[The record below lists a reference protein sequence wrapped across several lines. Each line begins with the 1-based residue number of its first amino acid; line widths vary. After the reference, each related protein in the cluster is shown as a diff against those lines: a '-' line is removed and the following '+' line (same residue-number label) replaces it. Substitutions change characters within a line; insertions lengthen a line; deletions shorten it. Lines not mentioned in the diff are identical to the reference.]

1 MLIIEMMSD
10 IILGEIIMEK
20 VYKDKLIEIV
30 ELLNDPDETVLIKE
44 VKEKLENLLAIVNNP
59 EKIEIEKQENNKK
72 LEQVIE
78 LVHNAMANPDIEL
91 EYCIP
96 EVATTSETCDVSGDP
111 YILVTYVVSEYTK
124 PTRKIRLTDTYL
136 NNTPEEIANLVT
148 FSIEQFK
155 TEIDS
160 VEMG

>member
-1 MLIIEMMSD
+1 MRK
-10 IILGEIIMEK
+10 EIK
-20 VYKDKLIEIV
+20 AKLEEIV
-30 ELLNDPDETVLIKE
+30 ALLNDPEETVLDKE
-44 VKEKLENLLAIVNNP
+44 IKEKLEKIVALLNAPEDILTEQETKEKLEAIVGLVNN
-59 EKIEIEKQENNKK
+59 
-72 LEQVIE
+72 VM
-78 LVHNAMANPDIEL
+78 VDPDIDV

-96 EVATTSETCDVSGDP
+96 DVATTTDTCDVSGDP

-136 NNTPEEIANLVT
+136 KNTAKAIANLVT

>member
-1 MLIIEMMSD
+1 MISY
-10 IILGEIIMEK
+10 IILGEVIMMKEIK
-20 VYKDKLIEIV
+20 GKLEEIV
-30 ELLNDPDETVLIKE
+30 ALLNDPEETVLEKE
-44 VKEKLENLLAIVNNP
+44 LKEKLEKIVALLSNPEEIATEQETKEKLEAIVNLV
-59 EKIEIEKQENNKK
+59 NN
-72 LEQVIE
+72 VM
-78 LVHNAMANPDIEL
+78 VDPDIEI

-96 EVATTSETCDVSGDP
+96 DVATTSETCDVSGDP
-111 YILVTYVVSEYTK
+111 YILVTYVVSEYTR

-136 NNTPEEIANLVT
+136 KNTAKAIANLVT

>member
-1 MLIIEMMSD
+1 MISYIT
-10 IILGEIIMEK
+10 LGEIVMRKEIK
-20 VYKDKLIEIV
+20 AKLEEIV
-30 ELLNDPDETVLIKE
+30 VLLNDPEETVMDKE
-44 VKEKLENLLAIVNNP
+44 IKEKLEKMVALLNNP
-59 EKIEIEKQENNKK
+59 EEIATEQETKEK
-72 LEQVIE
+72 LEAIVG
-78 LVHNAMANPDIEL
+78 LVNNVMVDPDIDI

-136 NNTPEEIANLVT
+136 RNTAKAIANLVT

>member
-1 MLIIEMMSD
+1 MISY
-10 IILGEIIMEK
+10 IILGEIVMMNEIK
-20 VYKDKLIEIV
+20 KKLEEIV
-30 ELLNDPDETVLIKE
+30 VLLNDPEETVMEKE
-44 VKEKLENLLAIVNNP
+44 LKEKLEKIVALLNNP
-59 EKIEIEKQENNKK
+59 EEISTEQETKEK
-72 LEQVIE
+72 LEAIVA
-78 LVHNAMANPDIEL
+78 LVNNVMVDPDIDV

-96 EVATTSETCDVSGDP
+96 EVATTSDTCDVSGDP

-124 PTRKIRLTDTYL
+124 PTRKIRLTKTYL
-136 NNTPEEIANLVT
+136 NNTAKAIANLVT

>member
-1 MLIIEMMSD
+1 MRK
-10 IILGEIIMEK
+10 EIK
-20 VYKDKLIEIV
+20 AKLEEIV
-30 ELLNDPDETVLIKE
+30 ALLNDPEETVMDKE
-44 VKEKLENLLAIVNNP
+44 IKEKLEKMVAVLSNPEEIATEQETKEKLEAIVALVNN
-59 EKIEIEKQENNKK
+59 
-72 LEQVIE
+72 VM
-78 LVHNAMANPDIEL
+78 VDPDIDI

-96 EVATTSETCDVSGDP
+96 DVATTTDTCDVSGDP
-111 YILVTYVVSEYTK
+111 YILVTYAVSEYTR

-136 NNTPEEIANLVT
+136 RNTAKAIANLVT

>member
-1 MLIIEMMSD
+1 MIGH
-10 IILGEIIMEK
+10 IILGEIVMRKEIK
-20 VYKDKLIEIV
+20 AKLEEIV
-30 ELLNDPDETVLIKE
+30 ALLNDPEETVLDKE
-44 VKEKLENLLAIVNNP
+44 IKEKLEKISALLNDPSEIATEQETKEKLEAIVALVNN
-59 EKIEIEKQENNKK
+59 
-72 LEQVIE
+72 VM
-78 LVHNAMANPDIEL
+78 VDPDIDI

-96 EVATTSETCDVSGDP
+96 DVATTSDTCDVSGDP

-124 PTRKIRLTDTYL
+124 PTRKIRLTNTYL
-136 NNTPEEIANLVT
+136 KNTAKAIANLVT

>member
-1 MLIIEMMSD
+1 MISY
-10 IILGEIIMEK
+10 IILGEIVMMKEIK
-20 VYKDKLIEIV
+20 AKLEEIV
-30 ELLNDPDETVLIKE
+30 VLLNDPEETVLEKE
-44 VKEKLENLLAIVNNP
+44 LKDKLEKIVALLNNPEEIATEQETKEKLEAIVALVNN
-59 EKIEIEKQENNKK
+59 
-72 LEQVIE
+72 VM
-78 LVHNAMANPDIEL
+78 VDPDIDI

-96 EVATTSETCDVSGDP
+96 DVATTLATCDVSGDP

-136 NNTPEEIANLVT
+136 KNTAKAIANLVT

>member
-1 MLIIEMMSD
+1 M
-10 IILGEIIMEK
+10 EIALKEKMEA
-20 VYKDKLIEIV
+20 IV
-30 ELLNDPDETVLIKE
+30 GLVNNVMVDPDI
-44 VKEKLENLLAIVNNP
+44 
-59 EKIEIEKQENNKK
+59 
-72 LEQVIE
+72 
-78 LVHNAMANPDIEL
+78 DI

-96 EVATTSETCDVSGDP
+96 EVVTTSETCNVDGDP

-136 NNTPEEIANLVT
+136 INTPEEIAKLVT

>member
-1 MLIIEMMSD
+1 MISY
-10 IILGEIIMEK
+10 IILGEIIMINEIK
-20 VYKDKLIEIV
+20 VKLEEIV
-30 ELLNDPDETVLIKE
+30 VLLNDPEETVMENELKAKLEKIVALLNNPE
-44 VKEKLENLLAIVNNP
+44 EIATEQETKEKLEAIVGLVNN
-59 EKIEIEKQENNKK
+59 
-72 LEQVIE
+72 VM
-78 LVHNAMANPDIEL
+78 VDPDIDI

-96 EVATTSETCDVSGDP
+96 DVATTTDTCDVSGDP

-124 PTRKIRLTDTYL
+124 PTRKIRLTNTYL
-136 NNTPEEIANLVT
+136 KNTAKAIANLVT

>member
-1 MLIIEMMSD
+1 MIN
-10 IILGEIIMEK
+10 EIK
-20 VYKDKLIEIV
+20 QKLEEIV
-30 ELLNDPDETVLIKE
+30 VLLNDPEETVMEQELKDKLEIIVALLANPEE
-44 VKEKLENLLAIVNNP
+44 VATEQETKEKLEAIVALVNN
-59 EKIEIEKQENNKK
+59 
-72 LEQVIE
+72 VM
-78 LVHNAMANPDIEL
+78 VDPDIDV

-96 EVATTSETCDVSGDP
+96 DVATTSDTCDVSGDP

-124 PTRKIRLTDTYL
+124 PTRKIRLTKTYL
-136 NNTPEEIANLVT
+136 NNTAKAIANLVT

>member
-1 MLIIEMMSD
+1 MRN
-10 IILGEIIMEK
+10 EIK
-20 VYKDKLIEIV
+20 AKLEEIV
-30 ELLNDPDETVLIKE
+30 TLMNDPEETVLDKE
-44 VKEKLENLLAIVNNP
+44 IKEKLEKIVALLSNPEEVATEQETKEKLEAVVALVNN
-59 EKIEIEKQENNKK
+59 
-72 LEQVIE
+72 VM
-78 LVHNAMANPDIEL
+78 VDPDIDI

-96 EVATTSETCDVSGDP
+96 DVATTSDSCDISGDP

-124 PTRKIRLTDTYL
+124 PTRKIRLTNTYL
-136 NNTPEEIANLVT
+136 NNTAKAIANLVT

>member
-1 MLIIEMMSD
+1 MTSY
-10 IILGEIIMEK
+10 IILGEIIMRKEIK
-20 VYKDKLIEIV
+20 AKLEEIV
-30 ELLNDPDETVLIKE
+30 ALLNDPEETVLDKE
-44 VKEKLENLLAIVNNP
+44 IKEKLEKMVALLNRPEEIATEQETKEKLEAIVGLVNN
-59 EKIEIEKQENNKK
+59 
-72 LEQVIE
+72 VM
-78 LVHNAMANPDIEL
+78 VDPDIDI

-96 EVATTSETCDVSGDP
+96 DVATTTDSCDISGDP
-111 YILVTYVVSEYTK
+111 YILVTYAVSEYTR

-136 NNTPEEIANLVT
+136 RNTAKAIANLVT

>member
-1 MLIIEMMSD
+1 MSYN
-10 IILGEIIMEK
+10 ILGEIVMMKEIK
-20 VYKDKLIEIV
+20 GKLEEIV
-30 ELLNDPDETVLIKE
+30 VLLNDPEETVMEKE
-44 VKEKLENLLAIVNNP
+44 LKEKLEKIVALLSNPEEIATEQETKEKLEAIVALVNN
-59 EKIEIEKQENNKK
+59 
-72 LEQVIE
+72 VM
-78 LVHNAMANPDIEL
+78 VDPDIDV

-96 EVATTSETCDVSGDP
+96 DVATTSETCDVSGDP

-136 NNTPEEIANLVT
+136 KNTAKAIANLVT

>member
-1 MLIIEMMSD
+1 MISY
-10 IILGEIIMEK
+10 IILGEIVMMKEIK
-20 VYKDKLIEIV
+20 AKLEEIV
-30 ELLNDPDETVLIKE
+30 VLLNDPEETVMEKE
-44 VKEKLENLLAIVNNP
+44 LKDKLEKIVALLNNPEEIATEQETKEKLEAIVALVNN
-59 EKIEIEKQENNKK
+59 
-72 LEQVIE
+72 VM
-78 LVHNAMANPDIEL
+78 VDPDIDI

-96 EVATTSETCDVSGDP
+96 DVATTSSTCDVSGDP

-136 NNTPEEIANLVT
+136 KNTAKAIANLVT

>member
-1 MLIIEMMSD
+1 M
-10 IILGEIIMEK
+10 
-20 VYKDKLIEIV
+20 
-30 ELLNDPDETVLIKE
+30 KE
-44 VKEKLENLLAIVNNP
+44 VKGKLEELVALMNDTDTTVTANELREKLGKILALVKNP
-59 EKIEIEKQENNKK
+59 EEIELDEQALKAK
-72 LEQVIE
+72 LEQIVA
-78 LVHNAMANPDIEL
+78 LVNNANADPDIDI

-96 EVATTSETCDVSGDP
+96 DVATTSDSCDISGDP
-111 YILVTYVVSEYTK
+111 YIELTYVVSEYTR

-136 NNTPEEIANLVT
+136 KNTPEEIANLVT

>member
-1 MLIIEMMSD
+1 MISY
-10 IILGEIIMEK
+10 IILGEIIMRKEIQA
-20 VYKDKLIEIV
+20 KLEEIV
-30 ELLNDPDETVLIKE
+30 VLLNDPEETVLEKE
-44 VKEKLENLLAIVNNP
+44 IKEKLEKIAALLNNP
-59 EKIEIEKQENNKK
+59 EDIATEQETKEK
-72 LEQVIE
+72 LEAIVA
-78 LVHNAMANPDIEL
+78 LVNNVMVDPDIDI

-96 EVATTSETCDVSGDP
+96 DVATTTDTCDVSGDP

-136 NNTPEEIANLVT
+136 KNTAKAIANLVT

>member
-1 MLIIEMMSD
+1 MIQ
-10 IILGEIIMEK
+10 EIK
-20 VYKDKLIEIV
+20 TKLEEIV
-30 ELLNDPDETVLIKE
+30 VLLNDPEETVMEKE
-44 VKEKLENLLAIVNNP
+44 LKDKLEKIVALLNNPEDIATEQETKEKLEAIVALVNN
-59 EKIEIEKQENNKK
+59 
-72 LEQVIE
+72 VM
-78 LVHNAMANPDIEL
+78 VDPDIDI

-96 EVATTSETCDVSGDP
+96 DVATTTDSCDVSGDP

-124 PTRKIRLTDTYL
+124 PTRKIRLTDSYL
-136 NNTPEEIANLVT
+136 RNTAKAIANLVT